1 MYSNLL
7 FLGAIALA
15 AINNVDGFAFK
26 ETYPDPGVIPTA
38 KPEWLALLK
47 DANIAKAPVLKVTPG
62 IGKTVKSSSDLLSFT
77 HSSLN

>member
-7 FLGAIALA
+7 LLGAIALT

-47 DANIAKAPVLKVTPG
+47 NANIAKAPVLKVTPG
-62 IGKTVKSSSDLLSFT
+62 IGKGSHLQAICCLLLT
-77 HSSLN
+77 LL